1 VCVCVCVYIYVV
13 WKLLSFETRFS
24 IRTFFLGYCT
34 EMTGAAVWCF
44 KVEDV
49 KSRNRFSRPETM
61 RSISQK
67 YQNLFL
73 KRGTWDPDEDQ
84 KLRAYI
90 KRHRIWNWNEMPRA
104 AGNC

>member
-1 VCVCVCVYIYVV
+1 
-13 WKLLSFETRFS
+13 
-24 IRTFFLGYCT
+24 
-34 EMTGAAVWCF
+34 
-44 KVEDV
+44 
-49 KSRNRFSRPETM
+49 M

-90 KRHRIWNWNEMPRA
+90 KRHGIWNWNEMPRA
-104 AGNC
+104 AGNCQ